1 MSIIYKVINF
11 LYKNLDIYFGRDYLW
26 FETKKRIFFKKLNH
40 LLVYVLFCYL
50 LLSSIQNVIIEKR
63 ALGIFSQNLFID
75 FYSKQNAIE
84 YEKMFAT
91 IFIFFTLWFILFV
104 LSFFI
109 RKLHEMFYTNIWEIS
124 MFSALFLIWH
134 NWNLWFQ
141 MEDYWFQ
148 NVLSWFL
155 FFNTYLMVVS
165 TLISVK
171 NEDNDEEDLAFIEN
185 INTEIY
191 LNKNRHIINDAIK
204 ERTELNELIDSLT
217 VKKKTTSDFRGQLH
231 HIPSVYDVDI
241 KSKVD
246 AIIGMKK
253 QRLEDAKEDGIT
265 HLLYFGGNLLKLFPK
280 ETVTQNYILNFKRLL
295 HFASYFIDTKYDP
308 QETLI
313 EMESRYKR
321 TLVLQEAGSRQEL
334 HGLTEEG
341 KLQALS
347 KRFEKEF
354 IYLDPWYSSRWY
366 RGMSETQALWYTWWV
381 SNQVPFV
388 VKIFIIIKRFF
399 MQYKLAKIKAKKRR
413 SEIHFSDAL
422 YSFFGIK
429 IKQEKFIIKY
439 PDGYIGWV
447 RGQPVFV
454 KVGSPDF
461 DPVLY
466 ATPEETPPKV
476 HIQIYNTFKKMF
488 IAIKSILLFFYNIIT
503 SWGSILFWK
512 YAIFSSIYLPK
523 KIFELIV
530 WVFKRIFYF
539 FKRKYLFML
548 RITMPLVNYLKNN
561 IYYVIIVIKRF
572 RIFYKRVQPAGPFTI
587 YNPLSTLKKNYM
599 NKSVLFFKKQQEI
612 EKDRKLFSKLLKRTK
627 KRKLFLLWSSYKR
640 NNEKLK

>member
-1 MSIIYKVINF
+1 MSIIYKVMNF

-40 LLVYVLFCYL
+40 LLVYVLFCYF

-295 HFASYFIDTKYDP
+295 HFASYLIDTKYDP

-476 HIQIYNTFKKMF
+476 HIQIYNTLKKMF

-587 YNPLSTLKKNYM
+587 YNPLSKLKKNYM